1 MQKSDDRIYLESKW
15 GYQATGNLYYSADF
29 NFRSQFSNTYEY
41 PTPSAKADGSA
52 LGEGEEYEAAD
63 WRHAR
68 VLKSGLLSPA
78 TTNLGLGLDYKPF
91 KWLSVNLA
99 PLTGGFVIVDN
110 PKLRASNGQPLKNRT
125 NIVLTSNPDYKVKDA
140 VIVHSKEELLKT
152 LEQYDSE
159 NIYIIG
165 GESIYRM
172 MLPYCDTVF
181 VTKIDRAFQ
190 ADTFF
195 PNLDEMEEWQM
206 TEEGE
211 EQTCFDLEFR
221 FTKYERRQE
230 KA

>member
-1 MQKSDDRIYLESKW
+1 MKAILSADRNWGIGNGNKLLVSIPSDMKFFRQTTTGKVVVMGRKTLES
-15 GYQATGNLYYSADF
+15 F
-29 NFRSQFSNTYEY
+29 
-41 PTPSAKADGSA
+41 P
-52 LGEGEEYEAAD
+52 
-63 WRHAR
+63 
-68 VLKSGLLSPA
+68 
-78 TTNLGLGLDYKPF
+78 
-91 KWLSVNLA
+91 
-99 PLTGGFVIVDN
+99 
-110 PKLRASNGQPLKNRT
+110 NGQPLKNRT

-172 MLPYCDTVF
+172 LLPYCDTVF

>member
-1 MQKSDDRIYLESKW
+1 MKAILSADRNWGIGNGNKLLVSIPSDMKFFRQTTTGKVVVMGRKTLES
-15 GYQATGNLYYSADF
+15 F
-29 NFRSQFSNTYEY
+29 
-41 PTPSAKADGSA
+41 P
-52 LGEGEEYEAAD
+52 
-63 WRHAR
+63 
-68 VLKSGLLSPA
+68 
-78 TTNLGLGLDYKPF
+78 
-91 KWLSVNLA
+91 
-99 PLTGGFVIVDN
+99 
-110 PKLRASNGQPLKNRT
+110 NGQPLKNRT

-230 KA
+230 QA